1 MGGGAWTPVGRLQL
15 VGSEV
20 ANRCPSQTSV
30 SLLWSEHSFQ
40 DLPSS
45 SPNSWTHVRE
55 SGKKLNYKTISNM
68 EMLSGGPPDG
78 TPVKEVVWLTL
89 RDSLCIIH
97 LFNTVHRRRRVKAV
111 IVICLGGRILP
122 GDGAAVRK
130 SRDPLRKFPAP
141 VSSAVD

>member
-1 MGGGAWTPVGRLQL
+1 MSTFLKGPQGLKTRRSHPEKGGKGGKNWQRRTSLEMCCQERGLGCDLVGGGGGGAWTPVGRLQL

-30 SLLWSEHSFQ
+30 SLLWSERSFQ

-45 SPNSWTHVRE
+45 SPNSWTRVRE

-78 TPVKEVVWLTL
+78 TPVKEAEGLAL
-89 RDSLCIIH
+89 HHPS
-97 LFNTVHRRRRVKAV
+97 F
-111 IVICLGGRILP
+111 
-122 GDGAAVRK
+122 
-130 SRDPLRKFPAP
+130 
-141 VSSAVD
+141 